1 MIDQKSYINA
11 NKEISLLELN
21 ISKEGKIEDQTLSY
35 IIKESKKFL
44 ENTLETNFHSI
55 LRRYQ
60 EVA

>member
-1 MIDQKSYINA
+1 VIDQKSYINA